1 MLTPNILLNAVANA
15 CTASAVYFLLWRIW
29 LDKSQKIHDNP
40 TLCFIR
46 KAGLCVTICSAVGNI
61 MTAQDPLPSET
72 LMSFAVAANFVSVA
86 LLFKKNEPKQQRTP
100 VHNRARNG
108 RGKRVQQAS

>member
-1 MLTPNILLNAVANA
+1 MWTPNILLNAAANI

-46 KAGLCVTICSAVGNI
+46 KAGLCITICSAVGNI
-61 MTAQDPLPSET
+61 ITAQDPLPSET

-86 LLFKKNEPKQQRTP
+86 LLFQMPKKSSKPKP
-100 VHNRARNG
+100 
-108 RGKRVQQAS
+108 